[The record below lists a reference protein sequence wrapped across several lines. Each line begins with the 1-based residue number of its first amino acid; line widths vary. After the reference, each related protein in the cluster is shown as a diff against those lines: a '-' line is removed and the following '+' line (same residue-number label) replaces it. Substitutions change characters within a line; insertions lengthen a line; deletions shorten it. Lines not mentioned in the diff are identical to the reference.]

1 MAVHG
6 GEQSGDVQLSC
17 QRGSSYILWK
27 LLFLIC
33 GQANS
38 NKKRT
43 KKHFCLA
50 EADGIGRS
58 FEKATLLSFAHLEPT
73 FYGECCLKN
82 RLNLIHVCHTNPRYS
97 PLIIH
102 FFTGYNPVNITLTY
116 QRGRKKKYSWV
127 VNIFQSD
134 STINSIKILVQ
145 SEPYIL
151 TYCRKHLELRRSNR
165 SRNSW
170 SVSYS

>member
-1 MAVHG
+1 MWAS
-6 GEQSGDVQLSC
+6 ELQQKT
-17 QRGSSYILWK
+17 Y
-27 LLFLIC
+27 
-33 GQANS
+33 
-38 NKKRT
+38 KKQ
-43 KKHFCLA
+43 FCLA

-116 QRGRKKKYSWV
+116 QRGTKKKKKLVSRQH
-127 VNIFQSD
+127 F
-134 STINSIKILVQ
+134 SI
-145 SEPYIL
+145 
-151 TYCRKHLELRRSNR
+151 R
-165 SRNSW
+165 
-170 SVSYS
+170 

>member
-116 QRGRKKKYSWV
+116 QRGTKKKNTRES
-127 VNIFQSD
+127 
-134 STINSIKILVQ
+134 STFFNQIARLI
-145 SEPYIL
+145 
-151 TYCRKHLELRRSNR
+151 RSKF
-165 SRNSW
+165 
-170 SVSYS
+170 SYRALHTNALP

>member
-1 MAVHG
+1 MKKTTHDG
-6 GEQSGDVQLSC
+6 GSWRRTNRRCPTELPE
-17 QRGSSYILWK
+17 RK
-27 LLFLIC
+27 FLYSLKTFIFDMWASEL
-33 GQANS
+33 QQ
-38 NKKRT
+38 KT
-43 KKHFCLA
+43 YKKHFCLA

-116 QRGRKKKYSWV
+116 QRGTKKKKKTRESSTFFNQIARLIRSKFSY
-127 VNIFQSD
+127 NQS
-134 STINSIKILVQ
+134 
-145 SEPYIL
+145 L
-151 TYCRKHLELRRSNR
+151 TY
-165 SRNSW
+165 
-170 SVSYS
+170 

>member
-1 MAVHG
+1 MA
-6 GEQSGDVQLSC
+6 EN
-17 QRGSSYILWK
+17 K
-27 LLFLIC
+27 
-33 GQANS
+33 AEMS
-38 NKKRT
+38 NWAAREEVPIFFENFYFWYLGKRT
-43 KKHFCLA
+43 PTKTYKKHFCLA

-116 QRGRKKKYSWV
+116 QRGTKKKKTRESSTFFNQIARLIRSKFSY
-127 VNIFQSD
+127 NQS
-134 STINSIKILVQ
+134 
-145 SEPYIL
+145 L
-151 TYCRKHLELRRSNR
+151 TY
-165 SRNSW
+165 
-170 SVSYS
+170 